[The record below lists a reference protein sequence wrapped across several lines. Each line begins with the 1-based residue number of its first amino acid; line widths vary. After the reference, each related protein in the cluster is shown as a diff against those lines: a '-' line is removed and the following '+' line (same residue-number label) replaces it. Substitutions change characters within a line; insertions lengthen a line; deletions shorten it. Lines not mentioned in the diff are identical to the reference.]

1 MRRGPLT
8 ASLVAAAVVVMA
20 LPVQRA
26 EAQLRPGEKPLVE
39 ITIDE
44 NGRRVVKTYPR
55 PQITVTRRSFLDAGT
70 EVLPG
75 ERKFTDYAFPIGPGS
90 SPYAVLGPGQSF
102 VRRPLPDPGY
112 LSGYGW
118 YR

>member
-1 MRRGPLT
+1 MRLRT
-8 ASLVAAAVVVMA
+8 AGLVVAAVAAVA

-26 EAQLRPGEKPLVE
+26 DAQLRPGEKPLVE
-39 ITIDE
+39 ITINE
-44 NGRRVVKTYPR
+44 RGERVVRTYPR

-90 SPYAVLGPGQSF
+90 SPYAVLGPGETF

-112 LSGYGW
+112 LPGYGW